1 MKDVTRLLKKNRQLS
16 LAKQLLFLIILLSS
30 LFTLLSTTLS
40 LYLEYKGDLKDIDS
54 RFTQI
59 QHSYQ
64 SSLTSSLWV
73 EDRELLLTQAEG
85 VLSLPS
91 ITFVK
96 IFDDEQLILELG
108 EPLTDNVVEQQW
120 PLTHQALKKEFML
133 GTMVVQ
139 ADLKPVYQN
148 LYDTFLLLL
157 FGHSLQIFF
166 ISVCILL
173 IAYRLVVKP
182 LTKMSVVVTKFDD
195 QNVPLP
201 VNLSERW
208 FDDEI
213 TTLAK
218 QYNRS
223 AEHIRYHYGE
233 LVEARKIAE
242 QANLKKSEFLANMS
256 HEIRTPMNGII
267 GLSGLMREMEMP
279 VDQKEYINMLH
290 TSSLSLLDLINDIL
304 DFSKIE
310 AGQLELESV
319 PLNLFE
325 VNKEVESL
333 FIVKAAEKGLNFSC
347 SVEKTVS
354 PMLMGDGAKLRQILN
369 NLVSNAIKFT
379 DKGQV
384 TLSIEHLESTE
395 DTCKVKLSVSDSGIG
410 VAKDKQATIFEK
422 FQQADGSTTRQYGG
436 TGLGL
441 AICREMVKMM
451 GGEVVVDSEPGK
463 GSTFYFV
470 LELPKEKT
478 TIPLEERSILRGLNI
493 LLVDDSMLN
502 MRITTVQLEAF
513 GAKAVSCI
521 DPNMAI
527 PMAEK
532 AMAQG
537 QCFDVVIIDKF
548 MPLLDGFELAKLLQR
563 HFGANCPKL
572 MMISAAPEMNDEEK
586 TLSLGIKSFL
596 TRPYK
601 DAHLKWAILKLVS
614 PQPVLTGK
622 EKILESVSPNPE
634 KERDS
639 AQPQEAIRLAVEEAV
654 KEPVLKSDPEP
665 REDEKSTERLEKA
678 KEIVEG
684 KSNSQQVEAA
694 IKVLVV
700 EDTLINQKV
709 AKMMLEKAGAVVE
722 IVENGQLAVSIYQEK
737 RFDVIFM
744 DCQMPVMDGFE
755 ATRQIREIEKQ
766 TGGFT
771 PIIAL
776 TANVVK
782 EEKDKCFAAGMNDFV
797 SKPVSLQI
805 LKQKL
810 EQHAPVPVS

>member
-1 MKDVTRLLKKNRQLS
+1 MKDVTRPLEKSRQLS

-40 LYLEYKGDLKDIDS
+40 LYLEYKGELKEIDN
-54 RFTQI
+54 RFIQI
-59 QHSYQ
+59 QDSYQ

-73 EDRELLLTQAEG
+73 EDRELLMTQAEG

-91 ITFVK
+91 ISYVK
-96 IFDDEQLILELG
+96 IFDRDQIILELG
-108 EPLTDNVVEQQW
+108 EPLTVSVVERQW
-120 PLTHQALKKEFML
+120 QLSHQTRKKAFVL
-133 GTMVVQ
+133 GTLVVQ
-139 ADLKPVYQN
+139 SDLQPIYQS
-148 LYDTFLLLL
+148 LYDTFLLLF

-166 ISVCILL
+166 ICVCIWF
-173 IAYRLVVKP
+173 IAYRLVVQP
-182 LTKMSVVVTKFDD
+182 LMKMSVSVTKFDEK
-195 QNVPLP
+195 NVPLP
-201 VNLSERW
+201 VQLTKRW
-208 FDDEI
+208 FDDEM
-213 TTLAK
+213 TTLAT
-218 QYNRS
+218 QYNSS
-223 AEHIRYHYGE
+223 AEHIRRHYQE
-233 LVEARKIAE
+233 LEKAREIAE

-279 VDQKEYINMLH
+279 ADQKEYIRMLH

-310 AGQLELESV
+310 AGQLELESI
-319 PLNLFE
+319 PLNVFE
-325 VNKEVESL
+325 LNKEVESL
-333 FIVKAAEKGLNFSC
+333 FIVKAAEKGLNFRC
-347 SVEKTVS
+347 SVDKSIS
-354 PMLMGDGAKLRQILN
+354 PMLSGDGAKLRQILN

-384 TLSIEHLESTE
+384 SLSIEQEESAADHCRIKFSVT
-395 DTCKVKLSVSDSGIG
+395 DTGIG
-410 VAKDKQATIFEK
+410 VVKEKQDVIFEK

-451 GGEVVVDSEPGK
+451 GGEICIDSQPGE
-463 GSTFYFV
+463 GSTFSFV
-470 LELPKEKT
+470 IDLPFEKVI
-478 TIPLEERSILRGLNI
+478 IPIEERSIFEGLNF

-502 MRITTVQLEAF
+502 MRITTVQLEGF
-513 GAKAVSCI
+513 GAKAVSCL
-521 DPNMAI
+521 DPIMAI

-532 AMAQG
+532 ALAQG
-537 QCFDVVIIDKF
+537 AGFDVIIIDKC
-548 MPLLDGFELAKLLQR
+548 MPKIDGFELAKQLQQ
-563 HFGANCPKL
+563 HFGAKCPIL

-586 TLSLGIKSFL
+586 ALALGIKSFL

-601 DAHLKWAILKLVS
+601 DGHLKWAILKIIS
-614 PQPVLTGK
+614 PQPDSTGK
-622 EKILESVSPNPE
+622 ERVL
-634 KERDS
+634 
-639 AQPQEAIRLAVEEAV
+639 
-654 KEPVLKSDPEP
+654 EPVPLCSDGDTV
-665 REDEKSTERLEKA
+665 RDHH
-678 KEIVEG
+678 
-684 KSNSQQVEAA
+684 QQVSMEVSEALQQGEPTLR
-694 IKVLVV
+694 VLVV

-709 AKMMLEKAGAVVE
+709 ARMMLEKIGAVVE
-722 IVENGQLAVSIYQEK
+722 VVENGQLAVDIYQEK

-771 PIIAL
+771 PIVAL

-797 SKPVSLQI
+797 SKPVSLKI
-805 LKQKL
+805 LKHKL
-810 EQHAPVPVS
+810 EQHAPLPVS

>member
-1 MKDVTRLLKKNRQLS
+1 MTRPFKKHRQFGI
-16 LAKQLLFLIILLSS
+16 AKQLLFSIILLSS

-40 LYLEYKGDLKDIDS
+40 LYLEYKSELKDIES

-59 QHSYQ
+59 QDSYQ

-73 EDRELLLTQAEG
+73 EDRELLMTQAEG

-91 ITFVK
+91 ISYVK
-96 IFDDEQLILELG
+96 IFDGSQVILEQG
-108 EPLTDNVVEQQW
+108 EALSDGVLEKQW
-120 PLTHQALKKEFML
+120 QLTHQAMKKEFVL
-133 GTMVVQ
+133 GTLMVQ
-139 ADLKPVYQN
+139 SDLQPVYQS

-166 ISVCILL
+166 ISICIML
-173 IAYRLVVKP
+173 ITYHLVVKP
-182 LTKMSVVVTKFDD
+182 LTKMSVAVTKFDE
-195 QNVPLP
+195 QNVPMPVMLP
-201 VNLSERW
+201 KRW

-213 TTLAK
+213 TTLAA

-223 AEHIRYHYGE
+223 AGYIRQHYLE
-233 LVEARKIAE
+233 LEEARETAE

-279 VDQKEYINMLH
+279 ADQKEYINMLH

-310 AGQLELESV
+310 AGQFELESV

-325 VNKEVESL
+325 VSKEVESL
-333 FIVKAAEKGLNFSC
+333 FMIKAAEKGLKLSC
-347 SVEKTVS
+347 SVERTIS

-384 TLSIEHLESTE
+384 TLAIEAIANTE
-395 DTCKVKLSVSDSGIG
+395 ELAKVKFLITDTGIG
-410 VAKDKQATIFEK
+410 VAKDKQAAIFEK

-441 AICREMVKMM
+441 AICREMVKLM
-451 GGEVVVDSEPGK
+451 GGEIIVDSEPGK
-463 GSTFYFV
+463 GSRFSFV
-470 LELPKEKT
+470 IELPKEKT
-478 TIPLEERSILRGLNI
+478 NTPAEERSVLEGLNI

-513 GAKAVSCI
+513 GAKAVSCL

-532 AMAQG
+532 AVTQEQA
-537 QCFDVVIIDKF
+537 FDVVILDKY
-548 MPLLDGFELAKLLQR
+548 MPILDGFDLAKQFQQ
-563 HFGANCPKL
+563 HFGANCPQL

-586 TLSLGIKSFL
+586 AASIGIKSFL
-596 TRPYK
+596 ARPYK
-601 DAHLKWAILKLVS
+601 DAHLKWAILKLVAKS
-614 PQPVLTGK
+614 
-622 EKILESVSPNPE
+622 I
-634 KERDS
+634 DFD
-639 AQPQEAIRLAVEEAV
+639 
-654 KEPVLKSDPEP
+654 EPVLGSE
-665 REDEKSTERLEKA
+665 SQTERDGILEQRQSDKKSAPSPLETTQTDIKA
-678 KEIVEG
+678 ALKNKIEGSEKKEEREIFNTKTESAV
-684 KSNSQQVEAA
+684 
-694 IKVLVV
+694 KVLVV
-700 EDTLINQKV
+700 EDTVINQKV

-722 IVENGQLAVSIYQEK
+722 IVENGELAVAIYQEK

-766 TGGFT
+766 TGKFT
-771 PIIAL
+771 PIVAL

-782 EEKDKCFAAGMNDFV
+782 EEKDKCFVAGMNDFV
-797 SKPVSLQI
+797 SKPVNLQI

-810 EQHAPVPVS
+810 EQHAPLAESPVS

>member
-1 MKDVTRLLKKNRQLS
+1 MKDVTRPLKKHRQFGI
-16 LAKQLLFLIILLSS
+16 AKQLLFSIILLSS

-40 LYLEYKGDLKDIDS
+40 LYLEYKGELKDIES

-59 QHSYQ
+59 QDSYQ

-73 EDRELLLTQAEG
+73 EDRELLMTQAEG

-91 ITFVK
+91 ISYVK
-96 IFDDEQLILELG
+96 IFDDSQVILELG
-108 EPLTDNVVEQQW
+108 ETLNDGVLEKQW
-120 PLTHQALKKEFML
+120 QLSHQAMKKEFVL
-133 GTMVVQ
+133 GTLMVQ
-139 ADLKPVYQN
+139 SDLKPIYQS

-166 ISVCILL
+166 ISICIML
-173 IAYRLVVKP
+173 IAYHLVVKP
-182 LTKMSVVVTKFDD
+182 LTNMSIAVTKFDE

-201 VNLSERW
+201 VTLPKRW
-208 FDDEI
+208 FDDEV
-213 TTLAK
+213 TTLAE

-223 AEHIRYHYGE
+223 AGHIRQHYME
-233 LVEARKIAE
+233 LEEARETAE

-279 VDQKEYINMLH
+279 ADQKEYINMLH

-310 AGQLELESV
+310 AGQFELESV

-333 FIVKAAEKGLNFSC
+333 FMIKAAEKGLKFSC
-347 SVEKTVS
+347 SVEKTIS

-384 TLSIEHLESTE
+384 NLAIEHLGSTE
-395 DTCKVKLSVSDSGIG
+395 ELAKVKFSIIDTGIG
-410 VAKDKQATIFEK
+410 VAKDKQAAIFEK

-441 AICREMVKMM
+441 AICREMVKLM
-451 GGEVVVDSEPGK
+451 GGEIVVDSEPGK
-463 GSTFYFV
+463 GSTFSFV
-470 LELPKEKT
+470 IELPKEKT
-478 TIPLEERSILRGLNI
+478 NIPVEERSVLEGLSI

-513 GAKAVSCI
+513 GAKAVSCL
-521 DPNMAI
+521 DPHMAI

-532 AMAQG
+532 AAAQ
-537 QCFDVVIIDKF
+537 QKAFDVVILDKY
-548 MPLLDGFELAKLLQR
+548 MPILGGFELAEQLQS
-563 HFGANCPKL
+563 HFGANCPQL

-586 TLSLGIKSFL
+586 AASLGIKSFL

-614 PQPVLTGK
+614 KSTEPGGDEQVLGSELANESASDDILVQEQPANEPTLLPTEKTHTDIKSALK
-622 EKILESVSPNPE
+622 EKI
-634 KERDS
+634 
-639 AQPQEAIRLAVEEAV
+639 
-654 KEPVLKSDPEP
+654 
-665 REDEKSTERLEKA
+665 EKSEKKEEQNKVETE
-678 KEIVEG
+678 VEPA
-684 KSNSQQVEAA
+684 V
-694 IKVLVV
+694 KVLVV

-722 IVENGQLAVSIYQEK
+722 IVENGKLAVDIYQEK

-755 ATRQIREIEKQ
+755 ATRQIRELEKQ
-766 TGGFT
+766 SGSFT

-797 SKPVSLQI
+797 SKPVNLQI

-810 EQHAPVPVS
+810 EQHAPLAESPVS

>member
-1 MKDVTRLLKKNRQLS
+1 MKDVTGSLKKSRQLS

-40 LYLEYKGDLKDIDS
+40 LYLEYKGELKEIDS
-54 RFTQI
+54 RFVQI
-59 QHSYQ
+59 KDSYQ

-73 EDRELLLTQAEG
+73 EDRELLMTQAEG

-91 ITFVK
+91 ISYVK
-96 IFDDEQLILELG
+96 IFDRDQIILELG
-108 EPLTDNVVEQQW
+108 TPLAEDVIERQW
-120 PLTHQALKKEFML
+120 PLTYQTRKKEFVL
-133 GTMVVQ
+133 GTLVVQ
-139 ADLKPVYQN
+139 SDLQPVYQS

-166 ISVCILL
+166 ICVCIWF
-173 IAYRLVVKP
+173 IAYRLVVQP
-182 LTKMSVVVTKFDD
+182 LIKMSISVTKFDEK
-195 QNVPLP
+195 NVPLP
-201 VNLSERW
+201 VQLTKRW
-208 FDDEI
+208 FDDEV
-213 TTLAK
+213 TTLAT

-223 AEHIRYHYGE
+223 AEHIRHHYRE
-233 LVEARKIAE
+233 LESARETAE

-267 GLSGLMREMEMP
+267 GLSGLMRDMSMP
-279 VDQKEYINMLH
+279 TDQKEYIRMLH

-310 AGQLELESV
+310 AGQLELETV
-319 PLNLFE
+319 PLNVFE
-325 VNKEVESL
+325 LNKEVESL
-333 FIVKAAEKGLNFSC
+333 FIVKAAEKGLNFTC
-347 SVEKTVS
+347 SVDKSIS
-354 PMLMGDGAKLRQILN
+354 PMLAGDGAKLRQVLN

-384 TLSIEHLESTE
+384 SLSIEQQKSTKDYCRVKFSVA
-395 DTCKVKLSVSDSGIG
+395 DTGIG
-410 VAKDKQATIFEK
+410 VAKDKQDTIFEK

-441 AICREMVKMM
+441 AICREMVKLM
-451 GGEVVVDSEPGK
+451 GGEVSVESQLGEGSIFSFVIDLPSEK
-463 GSTFYFV
+463 V
-470 LELPKEKT
+470 
-478 TIPLEERSILRGLNI
+478 TIPVEERSIFEGLNF

-513 GAKAVSCI
+513 GAKAVSCL

-532 AMAQG
+532 AMTQG
-537 QCFDVVIIDKF
+537 VSFDVVIIDKF
-548 MPLLDGFELAKLLQR
+548 MPLLDGFELAKLLQE

-586 TLSLGIKSFL
+586 ALNLGIKSFL

-601 DAHLKWAILKLVS
+601 DAHLKWAILKLLS
-614 PQPVLTGK
+614 PQTGG
-622 EKILESVSPNPE
+622 VD
-634 KERDS
+634 KERVLEPVPSRPDKDTVR
-639 AQPQEAIRLAVEEAV
+639 AQPQKVIEEAV
-654 KEPVLKSDPEP
+654 QPPVLKS
-665 REDEKSTERLEKA
+665 
-678 KEIVEG
+678 
-684 KSNSQQVEAA
+684 KSNKRDDGDNTHGAKALTESVKGNEASQQGELTVR
-694 IKVLVV
+694 VLVV

-709 AKMMLEKAGAVVE
+709 ARMMLEKAGAIVE
-722 IVENGQLAVSIYQEK
+722 VVENGQLAVDLYQEK
-737 RFDVIFM
+737 HFDVIFM

-771 PIIAL
+771 PIVAL

-797 SKPVSLQI
+797 SKPVSLKI
-805 LKQKL
+805 LKHKL
-810 EQHAPVPVS
+810 EQHAVVPVS

>member
-1 MKDVTRLLKKNRQLS
+1 MKEVTRPFKKHRQFGI
-16 LAKQLLFLIILLSS
+16 AKQLLFSIILLSS

-40 LYLEYKGDLKDIDS
+40 LYLEYKGELKDIES

-59 QHSYQ
+59 QDSYQ

-73 EDRELLLTQAEG
+73 EDRELLMTQAEG

-91 ITFVK
+91 ISYVK
-96 IFDDEQLILELG
+96 IFDGSQIILELG
-108 EPLTDNVVEQQW
+108 EVLSEDALEKQW
-120 PLTHQALKKEFML
+120 QLSHQAMKKEFVL
-133 GTMVVQ
+133 GTLMVQ
-139 ADLKPVYQN
+139 SDLQPVYQS

-166 ISVCILL
+166 ISICIML
-173 IAYRLVVKP
+173 IAYHLVVKP
-182 LTKMSVVVTKFDD
+182 LTKMSVAVTKFDE

-201 VNLSERW
+201 VMLPKRW
-208 FDDEI
+208 FDDEV
-213 TTLAK
+213 TTLAA

-223 AEHIRYHYGE
+223 AGYIRQHYLE
-233 LVEARKIAE
+233 LEEARETAE

-279 VDQKEYINMLH
+279 ADQKEYINMLH

-310 AGQLELESV
+310 AGQFELESV

-333 FIVKAAEKGLNFSC
+333 FMIKAAEKGLKFSC
-347 SVEKTVS
+347 SVEKTIS

-384 TLSIEHLESTE
+384 NLSVEHLGSTE
-395 DTCKVKLSVSDSGIG
+395 ELAKVKFSIIDTGIG
-410 VAKDKQATIFEK
+410 VAKDKQAAIFEK

-441 AICREMVKMM
+441 AICREMVKLM
-451 GGEVVVDSEPGK
+451 GGEIIVDSEPGK
-463 GSTFYFV
+463 GSTFSFV
-470 LELPKEKT
+470 IELPKEKT
-478 TIPLEERSILRGLNI
+478 NIPVEERSVLEGLNI

-513 GAKAVSCI
+513 GAKAVSCL

-532 AMAQG
+532 AVTQDQA
-537 QCFDVVIIDKF
+537 FDVVILDKY
-548 MPLLDGFELAKLLQR
+548 MPILDGFELAEQLQQ
-563 HFGANCPKL
+563 HFGANCPHL

-586 TLSLGIKSFL
+586 AASIGIQSFL

-601 DAHLKWAILKLVS
+601 DAHLKWAILKLVAKS
-614 PQPVLTGK
+614 TDADNDEQVLDSESSTAGAGDGILIK
-622 EKILESVSPNPE
+622 EQSAKKLAPSSPE
-634 KERDS
+634 KPETDIKVALKKKIEGPEKKETKAS
-639 AQPQEAIRLAVEEAV
+639 EENTES
-654 KEPVLKSDPEP
+654 EP
-665 REDEKSTERLEKA
+665 
-678 KEIVEG
+678 
-684 KSNSQQVEAA
+684 AA
-694 IKVLVV
+694 KVLVV

-722 IVENGQLAVSIYQEK
+722 IVENGELAVAIYQEK

-766 TGGFT
+766 TGRFT

-797 SKPVSLQI
+797 SKPVNLQI

-810 EQHAPVPVS
+810 EQHAPLTESPVS

>member
-1 MKDVTRLLKKNRQLS
+1 MTRPLEKSRQLS

-40 LYLEYKGDLKDIDS
+40 LYLEYKGELKEIDN
-54 RFTQI
+54 RFIQI
-59 QHSYQ
+59 QDSYQ

-73 EDRELLLTQAEG
+73 EDRELLMTQAEG

-91 ITFVK
+91 ISYVK
-96 IFDDEQLILELG
+96 IFDRDQIILELG
-108 EPLTDNVVEQQW
+108 EPLTVSVVERQW
-120 PLTHQALKKEFML
+120 QLSHQTRKKAFVL
-133 GTMVVQ
+133 GTLVVQ
-139 ADLKPVYQN
+139 SDLQPIYQS
-148 LYDTFLLLL
+148 LYDTFLLLF

-166 ISVCILL
+166 ICVCIWF
-173 IAYRLVVKP
+173 IAYRLVVQP
-182 LTKMSVVVTKFDD
+182 LMKMSVSVTKFDEK
-195 QNVPLP
+195 NVPLP
-201 VNLSERW
+201 VQLTKRW
-208 FDDEI
+208 FDDEM
-213 TTLAK
+213 TTLAT
-218 QYNRS
+218 QYNSS
-223 AEHIRYHYGE
+223 AEHIRRHYQE
-233 LVEARKIAE
+233 LEKAREIAE

-279 VDQKEYINMLH
+279 ADQKEYIRMLH

-310 AGQLELESV
+310 AGQLELESI
-319 PLNLFE
+319 PLNVFE
-325 VNKEVESL
+325 LNKEVESL
-333 FIVKAAEKGLNFSC
+333 FIVKAAEKGLNFRC
-347 SVEKTVS
+347 SVDKSIS
-354 PMLMGDGAKLRQILN
+354 PMLSGDGAKLRQILN

-384 TLSIEHLESTE
+384 SLSIEQEESAADHCRIKFSVT
-395 DTCKVKLSVSDSGIG
+395 DTGIG
-410 VAKDKQATIFEK
+410 VVKEKQDVIFEK

-451 GGEVVVDSEPGK
+451 GGEICIDSQPGE
-463 GSTFYFV
+463 GSTFSFV
-470 LELPKEKT
+470 IDLPFEKVI
-478 TIPLEERSILRGLNI
+478 IPIEERSIFEGLNF

-502 MRITTVQLEAF
+502 MRITTVQLEGF
-513 GAKAVSCI
+513 GAKAVSCL
-521 DPNMAI
+521 DPIMAI

-532 AMAQG
+532 ALAQG
-537 QCFDVVIIDKF
+537 AGFDVIIIDKC
-548 MPLLDGFELAKLLQR
+548 MPKIDGFELAKQLQQ
-563 HFGANCPKL
+563 HFGAKCPIL

-586 TLSLGIKSFL
+586 ALALGIKSFL

-601 DAHLKWAILKLVS
+601 DGHLKWAILKIIS
-614 PQPVLTGK
+614 PQPDSTGK
-622 EKILESVSPNPE
+622 ERVL
-634 KERDS
+634 
-639 AQPQEAIRLAVEEAV
+639 
-654 KEPVLKSDPEP
+654 EPVPLCSDGDTV
-665 REDEKSTERLEKA
+665 RDHH
-678 KEIVEG
+678 
-684 KSNSQQVEAA
+684 QQVSMEVSEALQQGEPTLR
-694 IKVLVV
+694 VLVV

-709 AKMMLEKAGAVVE
+709 ARMMLEKIGAVVE
-722 IVENGQLAVSIYQEK
+722 VVENGQLAVDIYQEK

-771 PIIAL
+771 PIVAL

-797 SKPVSLQI
+797 SKPVSLKI
-805 LKQKL
+805 LKHKL
-810 EQHAPVPVS
+810 EQHAPLPVS